1 MSPKFKLKDMTSI
14 PINASASIWAMPGP
28 VPSLQD
34 HTLSIMASC
43 MVEDSIIQDTI
54 VPSNRKTVYM
64 ILLEVELR
72 HDGQQAQQHL
82 AAALEQ
88 QHST

>member
-1 MSPKFKLKDMTSI
+1 
-14 PINASASIWAMPGP
+14 
-28 VPSLQD
+28 
-34 HTLSIMASC
+34 MASC

-54 VPSNRKTVYM
+54 VPSNRKTVYV

-82 AAALEQ
+82 AAAGQQ
-88 QHST
+88 QHATYRGSQRYLFVKRLSCDQYSIRCSDFMLNTK

>member
-1 MSPKFKLKDMTSI
+1 MG
-14 PINASASIWAMPGP
+14 NAWPP
-28 VPSLQD
+28 VPSPQD
-34 HTLSIMASC
+34 CTLSIMASC

-54 VPSNRKTVYM
+54 VPSTRKTVYM

-82 AAALEQ
+82 AVALEQ